1 MISLLKEHQEI
12 SPGMLLAKGSFLS
25 DLDLRFTDAKE
36 SSADIAFQCILWL
49 SYDANLISKI
59 DEISALFLDFS
70 LSGSQDSKLWNLLMS
85 SSVYTLR
92 CLSSTESNIIR
103 SETVD

>member
-36 SSADIAFQCILWL
+36 SSADIAFQCIL
-49 SYDANLISKI
+49 
-59 DEISALFLDFS
+59 
-70 LSGSQDSKLWNLLMS
+70 
-85 SSVYTLR
+85 
-92 CLSSTESNIIR
+92 
-103 SETVD
+103 

>member
-1 MISLLKEHQEI
+1 MLSLLKEHQEI
-12 SPGMLLAKGSFLS
+12 SAGMLLTKGSFLS
-25 DLDLRFTDAKE
+25 DLDLSFTDPKE

-49 SYDANLISKI
+49 SYDANMISKI
-59 DEISALFLDFS
+59 DEIPALFLDLLVS
-70 LSGSQDSKLWNLLMS
+70 RSQYSKLWNLLMS